1 VLALT
6 ILCAYSGAGGKKWSY
21 LYKSGNLWGVFNLN
35 LNSQVEDKPLFRGV
49 STINLDPKGR
59 MAMPS
64 RYRDLLMSQY
74 DGRLVATI
82 DIDEKCLL
90 LYPIDQ
96 WEEIQGKLEKLSSF
110 DPKSRRAQ
118 RMLIGHAT
126 DLEMDSSGR
135 ILLPQIL
142 RDRAELDKHVAL
154 VGQGKKFEIWSGQN
168 WSDQTELWLSASG
181 AEGELP
187 AELLNLSL

>member
-1 VLALT
+1 
-6 ILCAYSGAGGKKWSY
+6 
-21 LYKSGNLWGVFNLN
+21 
-35 LNSQVEDKPLFRGV
+35 
-49 STINLDPKGR
+49 
-59 MAMPS
+59 
-64 RYRDLLMSQY
+64 
-74 DGRLVATI
+74 
-82 DIDEKCLL
+82 
-90 LYPIDQ
+90 
-96 WEEIQGKLEKLSSF
+96 LEKLSSF

>member
-1 VLALT
+1 
-6 ILCAYSGAGGKKWSY
+6 
-21 LYKSGNLWGVFNLN
+21 
-35 LNSQVEDKPLFRGV
+35 LFRGV
-49 STINLDPKGR
+49 STINLDTKGR

-90 LYPIDQ
+90 LYPIDE

-126 DLEMDSSGR
+126 DLEMDGSGR

-168 WSDQTELWLSASG
+168 WSEQTELWLSASG